1 MKKYV
6 LCVTNPRNVFIAAVA
21 CAILGGASPASAV
34 AISTTFNFVPNGTLT
49 ANTGDG
55 TTATSISSGAPD
67 SVTSIITDNTG
78 LAPGFPGP
86 GTVITLTSPT
96 PVTLGAAF
104 TKSYTTA
111 LGVFTENL
119 IVSLVSPGAT
129 SLGIAATGTIT
140 ETTLISGS
148 LLTSAPVFYS
158 AAYTQ
163 NGGPGAQINAS
174 FNDSTT
180 APPSGTPL
188 PAALP
193 LFATGLG
200 AMGLLGWRRKRKK
213 AAA

>member
-1 MKKYV
+1 MEATMKKYV

-21 CAILGGASPASAV
+21 CAILGGASPASAA
-34 AISTTFNFVPNGTLT
+34 AISTTFNFVAFGTFT
-49 ANTGDG
+49 ANTGDV
-55 TTATSISSGAPD
+55 TTATTITNGAPNEV
-67 SVTSIITDNTG
+67 STIISDNTG
-78 LAPGFPGP
+78 LVSGQAV
-86 GTVITLTSPT
+86 TITNPT

-104 TKSYTTA
+104 TKTFTTA
-111 LGVFTENL
+111 LGTFTENL
-119 IVSLVSPGAT
+119 TVTLVSPAAA
-129 SLGIAATGTIT
+129 SLGISASGTIT